1 MRLSELNPHWIS
13 EWVPPGKPERHGM
26 GVMFDCPHCV
36 RAGIKS
42 SDQRMV
48 RIPVG
53 FKVPLDGGAPFPEEG
68 KADGMARGR
77 PLWDRT
83 GDTFETLTLSP
94 SIDASKTHEGG
105 WHGFIRNGNMEP

>member
-13 EWVPPGKPERHGM
+13 EWTALGKPERHGM
-26 GVMFDCPHCV
+26 GVMFDCLHCV
-36 RAGIKS
+36 LKGIKS
-42 SDQRMV
+42 GDSSMV

-53 FKVPLDGGAPFPEEG
+53 FKNPLDGGPPFKDEI

-83 GDTFETLTLSP
+83 GDTFDTLTLSP
-94 SIDASKTHEGG
+94 SIDASKTHDGG
-105 WHGFIRNGNMEP
+105 WHGFVRSGEVA